1 MDALGPLGV
10 FLAVFI
16 SHVIPFAPLP
26 GYAATIYYVASHSD
40 PASQLLAA
48 VATALGA
55 SLGKL
60 VVFLYGYG
68 IGKLVARDELLYA
81 RKLFEK
87 ISKLGIDVAVFIFA
101 MSPLAD
107 DVLYIP
113 LGAAGYHVGRFFTA
127 LFAGKMVLATSLVF
141 WADLLTGMLEGLFG
155 NGILATLALVALTA
169 ALTVLVLRIR
179 WSAVLKAYEKGGVR
193 PAVKTALRSMVGRA

>member
-26 GYAATIYYVASHSD
+26 GYAATIYYVSRHNDS
-40 PASQLLAA
+40 ASQVLAA

-81 RKLFEK
+81 KRLFEK

-127 LFAGKMVLATSLVF
+127 LFAGKMVLATLLVF
-141 WADLLTGMLEGLFG
+141 WANLLTGMLEGLFG

-169 ALTVLVLRIR
+169 ALTVLVLRIK
-179 WSAVLKAYEKGGVR
+179 WSAVLEAYEKGGVWS
-193 PAVKTALRSMVGRA
+193 AVKAALRSVVGRA